1 MYTWD
6 VEACSES
13 EHWQPNLIRIQIS
26 KHSSP
31 ALRPHPF
38 GCWELIT
45 SRVWLFHYFRFSY
58 SLLLSGFASESAYC
72 SRVLAPLPWFPWFRC
87 LETLCRILQTS
98 SSCAKANLN
107 SQPSETFPS
116 LLTLSWWFA
125 CCEVFAGVFWPF
137 LHIHCVTAKW
147 ATDAKW
153 KRPKSY
159 IAFPWLVALQS
170 WCEGGLGAA
179 GRKRSGMRMCIWKSR
194 GTVNER
200 WS

>member
-1 MYTWD
+1 MLRINYQWGLGFFVILDSLTLYCFLALPVKVPIALVVLLTSADFHGSD
-6 VEACSES
+6 V
-13 EHWQPNLIRIQIS
+13 W
-26 KHSSP
+26 K
-31 ALRPHPF
+31 
-38 GCWELIT
+38 
-45 SRVWLFHYFRFSY
+45 
-58 SLLLSGFASESAYC
+58 
-72 SRVLAPLPWFPWFRC
+72 
-87 LETLCRILQTS
+87 LCRILQTS

-107 SQPSETFPS
+107 SQPSEAFPS